1 MRIFALLTYFKI
13 RSKKVYDRSDLS
25 MTCLNPSSDIS
36 LYLHHHVWIKLIT
49 VLIWYIYIMMICSKY
64 ATTAKTDRVGLQPHR
79 FFFPCTASFLV
90 LTVLMHH
97 QRSWLKL
104 RHENLPQW
112 EKLCSTVAEKTNKQL
127 KTAKLD
133 FILATIFKRLKV
145 N

>member
-36 LYLHHHVWIKLIT
+36 LHLHHHVWIKLIT
-49 VLIWYIYIMMICSKY
+49 VLIWYIYNDDLFKIRYHSKNWPSGV
-64 ATTAKTDRVGLQPHR
+64 ATTQV
-79 FFFPCTASFLV
+79 FFPCTASFLV

-133 FILATIFKRLKV
+133 LILATIFKRLKV